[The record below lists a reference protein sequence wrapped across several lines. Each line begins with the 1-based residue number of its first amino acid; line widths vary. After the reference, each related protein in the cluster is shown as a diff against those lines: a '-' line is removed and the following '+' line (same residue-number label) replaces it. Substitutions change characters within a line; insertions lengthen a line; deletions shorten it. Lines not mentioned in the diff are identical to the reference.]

1 MNNSGYVNHICL
13 LDITKYSTDVSCAP
27 CCLLSYMRPRIIAIL
42 TKCKY
47 IHKHSIVC
55 VIYTPDRTNKHI
67 SFDMYRVYWF
77 FGNDDDYNA
86 NDIKNDNS
94 KINGNSNHYNTNNN

>member
-1 MNNSGYVNHICL
+1 MF
-13 LDITKYSTDVSCAP
+13 
-27 CCLLSYMRPRIIAIL
+27 
-42 TKCKY
+42 
-47 IHKHSIVC
+47 
-55 VIYTPDRTNKHI
+55 IYTPDRTNKHI

-94 KINGNSNHYNTNNN
+94 KINGNSNDYNTNNN